1 MFASGI
7 YQKIEKD
14 IKTSTAY
21 KEYFDV
27 FWAPEQLQSNKPFTI
42 QHSIPALIVLG
53 LGLPSAMFFFV
64 LELLG
69 HLYQK
74 KMPSKGSSL
83 MSKDQHRGMEIRRKS
98 NECISCHGNLEDD
111 ESRPYQSVKHEIV
124 DQVEGEMEIIP

>member
-21 KEYFDV
+21 KAYFDV
-27 FWAPEQLQSNKPFTI
+27 FWAPEQLKSNKPFTI

-53 LGLPSAMFFFV
+53 LGLPSAIVIFV

-74 KMPSKGSSL
+74 KMLSKGSSL
-83 MSKDQHRGMEIRRKS
+83 MSKDQHRGMEIRQKS
-98 NECISCHGNLEDD
+98 NECISCQGNSEDD

-124 DQVEGEMEIIP
+124 NQVEGEMEIIP

>member
-21 KEYFDV
+21 KAYFDV
-27 FWAPEQLQSNKPFTI
+27 FWAPEQLKSTKPFTI

-53 LGLPSAMFFFV
+53 LGLPSAMFIFV

-69 HLYQK
+69 HLYQR
-74 KMPSKGSSL
+74 KMPSKGPSQL
-83 MSKDQHRGMEIRRKS
+83 SKNQHRGMEIRRKS
-98 NECISCHGNLEDD
+98 NGNSEDD

-124 DQVEGEMEIIP
+124 NQVEDEMEIIP

>member
-21 KEYFDV
+21 KAYFDV
-27 FWAPEQLQSNKPFTI
+27 FWAPEQLKSNKPFTI

-53 LGLPSAMFFFV
+53 LGLPSAMFIFV
-64 LELLG
+64 LELLRN
-69 HLYQK
+69 LYQK
-74 KMPSKGSSL
+74 KMLRKGSSL

-98 NECISCHGNLEDD
+98 IECISCQGNSEDD

-124 DQVEGEMEIIP
+124 NQVEGEMEIIP